1 MNLLSKISISTLF
14 FIPLIPH
21 LNIVENYLHTDD
33 LPIIIFF
40 CLSTYE
46 ILRKKKLAFNS
57 NLKYLIIFISY
68 ITIQNLFINRTF
80 LSSDSLRFSFYLLL
94 FIYVVNFK
102 IYINFENQ
110 IRYLLSFLTIFSLTS
125 YFFELDFGSDIYQ
138 TWNIGFNESN
148 LDYIKGRIN
157 GFQAGGP
164 NSFADLI
171 TLLTIYI
178 IFKVDDKKAILISFT
193 SFLAILFTY
202 SRFSI
207 LVLFLFVLYR
217 IYISNYKKY
226 LIYFVFLLL
235 IFSYSFGLIER
246 LLNDDNSGISDRL
259 LMISASTEFY
269 LDLDLID
276 KIFGIGSNQLIFL
289 SDEVFNVSEFNKNPY
304 SYGPHNS
311 YIFYLINYGFMGFSL
326 FILFIYKF
334 INLKNSSNSR
344 KFVLISFLLLNFSTD
359 LFFNHSVS
367 WLFYLILFHLEKR
380 DIKTYKV

>member
-33 LPIIIFF
+33 LPIIIFV

-207 LVLFLFVLYR
+207 IVLFLFVLYR

>member
-14 FIPLIPH
+14 FIPIIPH
-21 LNIVENYLHTDD
+21 LNIVENFLHTDD
-33 LPIIIFF
+33 LPIIIFVF
-40 CLSTYE
+40 LTIYE
-46 ILRKKKLAFNS
+46 ILRKKKLIFDD
-57 NLKYLIIFISY
+57 NLKYLIIFIIY
-68 ITIQNLFINRTF
+68 ITIQNYVINKTF

-94 FIYVVNFK
+94 FVYVVNFK
-102 IYINFENQ
+102 IYINFQRQ
-110 IRYLLSFLTIFSLTS
+110 IIYLLSFLTLFSITA
-125 YFFELDFGSDIYQ
+125 YFFELDYGSDIYQ

-148 LDYIKGRIN
+148 LEYLKGRIN

-178 IFKVDDKKAILISFT
+178 IFKVDDKKAILIAST

-207 LVLFLFVLYR
+207 IVLFLFVLYR
-217 IYISNYKKY
+217 IYMSKYKKY
-226 LIYFVFLLL
+226 IIYFVILLL
-235 IFSYSFGLIER
+235 IVSYSFGLIER
-246 LLNDDNSGISDRL
+246 FLNDDNAGISDRM
-259 LMISASTEFY
+259 LMVTASIEYF
-269 LDLDLID
+269 LDLDLLD
-276 KIFGIGSNQLIFL
+276 KIFGVGSNQLIFL
-289 SDEVFNVSEFNKNPY
+289 SDEVLNFSEFNKNPY

-326 FILFIYKF
+326 LILFIFKF
-334 INLKNSSNSR
+334 IKLKNSSESR

-367 WLFYLILFHLEKR
+367 WLFYLILFHFENR
-380 DIKTYKV
+380 ENKTYKV

>member
-14 FIPLIPH
+14 FIPIIPH
-21 LNIVENYLHTDD
+21 LNIVENFLHTDD
-33 LPIIIFF
+33 LPIIIFVF
-40 CLSTYE
+40 LAIYE
-46 ILRKKKLAFNS
+46 ILRKKKLIFDD
-57 NLKYLIIFISY
+57 NLKYLIIFIIY
-68 ITIQNLFINRTF
+68 ITIQNYVINKTF

-94 FIYVVNFK
+94 FVYVVNFK
-102 IYINFENQ
+102 IYINFQRQ
-110 IRYLLSFLTIFSLTS
+110 IIYLLSFLTLFSITA
-125 YFFELDFGSDIYQ
+125 YFFELDYGSDIYQ

-148 LDYIKGRIN
+148 LEYLKGRIN

-178 IFKVDDKKAILISFT
+178 IFKVDDKKAILIAST

-207 LVLFLFVLYR
+207 IVLFLFVLYR
-217 IYISNYKKY
+217 IYMSKYKKY
-226 LIYFVFLLL
+226 IIYFVILLL
-235 IFSYSFGLIER
+235 IVSYSFGLIER
-246 LLNDDNSGISDRL
+246 FLNDDNAGISDRM
-259 LMISASTEFY
+259 LMVTASIEYF
-269 LDLDLID
+269 LDLDLLD
-276 KIFGIGSNQLIFL
+276 KIFGVGSNQLIFL
-289 SDEVFNVSEFNKNPY
+289 SDEVLNFSEFNKNPY

-326 FILFIYKF
+326 LILFIFKF
-334 INLKNSSNSR
+334 IKLKNSSESR

-367 WLFYLILFHLEKR
+367 WLFYLILFHFENR
-380 DIKTYKV
+380 ENKTYKV

>member
-33 LPIIIFF
+33 LPIIIFV

-207 LVLFLFVLYR
+207 IVLFLFVLYR

-269 LDLDLID
+269 LDLDLVD

-380 DIKTYKV
+380 DIKT

>member
-14 FIPLIPH
+14 FIPIIPH
-21 LNIVENYLHTDD
+21 LNIVENFLHTDD
-33 LPIIIFF
+33 LPIIIFV
-40 CLSTYE
+40 CLATYE
-46 ILRKKKLAFNS
+46 ILRKKKLIFDDNF
-57 NLKYLIIFISY
+57 KYLIFFIAY
-68 ITIQNLFINRTF
+68 ITIQNYVINKTF

-94 FIYVVNFK
+94 FVYVVNFK
-102 IYINFENQ
+102 IYINFQSQ
-110 IRYLLSFLTIFSLTS
+110 ISYLLSFLTLFSITS
-125 YFFELDFGSDIYQ
+125 YFFEFDFGRDIYQ

-148 LDYIKGRIN
+148 LEYLKGRIN

-178 IFKVDDKKAILISFT
+178 IFKVDDKKAILIAST

-207 LVLFLFVLYR
+207 IVLFLFVFYR
-217 IYISNYKKY
+217 IYMSKYKKY
-226 LIYFVFLLL
+226 VIYFLILLL
-235 IFSYSFGLIER
+235 IVSYSFGLIER
-246 LLNDDNSGISDRL
+246 FLNDDNAGISDRM
-259 LMISASTEFY
+259 LMVTASIEYF
-269 LDLDLID
+269 LDLDLLD
-276 KIFGIGSNQLIFL
+276 KIFGVGSNQLIFL
-289 SDEVFNVSEFNKNPY
+289 SDEVLNFSEFNKNPY

-326 FILFIYKF
+326 LILFIFKF
-334 INLKNSSNSR
+334 IKLKNSSESR

-367 WLFYLILFHLEKR
+367 WLFYLILFHFENMEN
-380 DIKTYKV
+380 KTYKV

>member
-14 FIPLIPH
+14 FIPIIPH
-21 LNIVENYLHTDD
+21 LNIVENFLHTDD
-33 LPIIIFF
+33 LPIIIFV
-40 CLSTYE
+40 CLATYE
-46 ILRKKKLAFNS
+46 ILRKKKLIFDDNF
-57 NLKYLIIFISY
+57 KYLIFFIAY
-68 ITIQNLFINRTF
+68 ITIQNYVINKTF

-94 FIYVVNFK
+94 FVYVVNFK
-102 IYINFENQ
+102 IYINFQSQ
-110 IRYLLSFLTIFSLTS
+110 ISYLLSFLTLFSITS
-125 YFFELDFGSDIYQ
+125 YFFEFDFGRDIYQ

-148 LDYIKGRIN
+148 LEYLKGRIN

-178 IFKVDDKKAILISFT
+178 IFKVDDKKAILIAST

-207 LVLFLFVLYR
+207 IVLFLFVFYR
-217 IYISNYKKY
+217 IYMSKYKKY
-226 LIYFVFLLL
+226 IIYFVILLL
-235 IFSYSFGLIER
+235 IVSYSFGLIER
-246 LLNDDNSGISDRL
+246 FLNDDNSGISDRM
-259 LMISASTEFY
+259 LMVTASIEYF
-269 LDLDLID
+269 LDLDLLD
-276 KIFGIGSNQLIFL
+276 KIFGVGSNQLIFL
-289 SDEVFNVSEFNKNPY
+289 SDEVLNFSEFNKNPY

-326 FILFIYKF
+326 LILFIFKF
-334 INLKNSSNSR
+334 IKLKNSSESR

-367 WLFYLILFHLEKR
+367 WLFYLILFHFENMEN
-380 DIKTYKV
+380 KTYKV

>member
-1 MNLLSKISISTLF
+1 MNLLSKISISILF
-14 FIPLIPH
+14 FIPIIPH

-33 LPIIIFF
+33 LPIFIFV
-40 CLSTYE
+40 CLAFYE
-46 ILRKKKLAFNS
+46 ILRKKKLVFDN
-57 NLKYLIIFISY
+57 NLKYLIIFIIY
-68 ITIQNLFINRTF
+68 ITIQNYVINKTF

-94 FIYVVNFK
+94 FVYVVNFK
-102 IYINFENQ
+102 IYINFQRQ
-110 IRYLLSFLTIFSLTS
+110 IIYLLSFLTLFSITA
-125 YFFELDFGSDIYQ
+125 YFFELDYGSDIYQ

-148 LDYIKGRIN
+148 LEYLKGRIN

-178 IFKVDDKKAILISFT
+178 IFKVDDKKAILIAPT

-207 LVLFLFVLYR
+207 IVLFLFVLYR
-217 IYISNYKKY
+217 IYMSKYKKY
-226 LIYFVFLLL
+226 IIYFVILLL
-235 IFSYSFGLIER
+235 IVSYSFGLIER
-246 LLNDDNSGISDRL
+246 FLNDDNAGISDRM
-259 LMISASTEFY
+259 LMVTASIEYF
-269 LDLDLID
+269 LDLDLLD
-276 KIFGIGSNQLIFL
+276 KIFGVGSNQLIFL
-289 SDEVFNVSEFNKNPY
+289 SDEVLNFSEFNKNPY

-326 FILFIYKF
+326 LILFIFKF
-334 INLKNSSNSR
+334 IKLKNSSESR

-367 WLFYLILFHLEKR
+367 WLFYLILFHFENR
-380 DIKTYKV
+380 ENKTYKV

>member
-14 FIPLIPH
+14 FIPIIPH
-21 LNIVENYLHTDD
+21 LNIVENFLHTDD
-33 LPIIIFF
+33 LPIIIFVF
-40 CLSTYE
+40 LAIYE
-46 ILRKKKLAFNS
+46 MLRKKKLIFDD
-57 NLKYLIIFISY
+57 NLKYLIIFIIY
-68 ITIQNLFINRTF
+68 ITIQNYVINKTF

-94 FIYVVNFK
+94 FVYVVNFK
-102 IYINFENQ
+102 IYINFQRQ
-110 IRYLLSFLTIFSLTS
+110 IIYLLSFLTLFSITA
-125 YFFELDFGSDIYQ
+125 YFFELDYGSDIYQ

-148 LDYIKGRIN
+148 LEYLKGRIN

-178 IFKVDDKKAILISFT
+178 IFKVDDKKAILIAST

-207 LVLFLFVLYR
+207 IVLFLFVLYR
-217 IYISNYKKY
+217 IYISKYKKY
-226 LIYFVFLLL
+226 IIYFVILLL
-235 IFSYSFGLIER
+235 IVSYSFGLIER
-246 LLNDDNSGISDRL
+246 FLNDDNAGISDRM
-259 LMISASTEFY
+259 LMVTASIEYF
-269 LDLDLID
+269 LDLDLLD
-276 KIFGIGSNQLIFL
+276 KIFGVGSNQLIFL
-289 SDEVFNVSEFNKNPY
+289 SDEVLNFSEFNKNPY

-326 FILFIYKF
+326 LILFIFKF
-334 INLKNSSNSR
+334 IKLKNSSESR

-367 WLFYLILFHLEKR
+367 WLFYLILFHFENMEN
-380 DIKTYKV
+380 KTYKV

>member
-33 LPIIIFF
+33 LPIIIFV

-217 IYISNYKKY
+217 IYVSNYKKY

-269 LDLDLID
+269 LDLDLVD

>member
-33 LPIIIFF
+33 LPIIIFV

-207 LVLFLFVLYR
+207 IVLFLFVLYR

-226 LIYFVFLLL
+226 LIYFVFLLI

-269 LDLDLID
+269 LDLDLVD

-359 LFFNHSVS
+359 LFFNQSVS

>member
-21 LNIVENYLHTDD
+21 LTIVENYLHTDD
-33 LPIIIFF
+33 LPIIIFV

-102 IYINFENQ
+102 IYTNFENQ

-207 LVLFLFVLYR
+207 IVLFLFVLYR

-269 LDLDLID
+269 LDLDLVD